1 MAEHEALDRLRS
13 LCLLLP
19 EVAEIDGL
27 GRPMFRVATRGFAV
41 FEVVGGRPAVTVKL
55 PLERQAMLVGWEGYA
70 PEEDTG
76 HHGWTVL
83 DVEVAG
89 WAAID
94 ELVVAGYRLVAPAEL
109 VARLDALLS

>member
-1 MAEHEALDRLRS
+1 MVERDALDRLRS

-27 GRPMFRVATRGFAV
+27 GRPTFRVATRGFAV
-41 FEVVGGRPAVTVKL
+41 FEIVDGRPAVTVKL
-55 PLERQAMLVGWEGYA
+55 PLERQAALLGRPGIAAEA
-70 PEEDTG
+70 DTG

-83 DVEVAG
+83 DVGLAG
-89 WAAID
+89 WPAID
-94 ELVVAGYRLVAPAEL
+94 ELVVASYRLVAPADL